1 MSSRITYENKQ
12 AIQNDENVARKN
24 KVTDSDL
31 NEIKEVVNAHAD
43 DIENFENYDD
53 TEITQKYNE
62 LQQEN
67 TELKKTQD
75 DMIEKSLNKET
86 EADTSLIVKDSDEFY
101 GKLSVYGGHKQEK
114 RQGYNKFN
122 AYDVILVNSSNTSQE
137 TIESENKIAI
147 PFNSTWARRKCT
159 INNLK
164 ANTTYRLSCIK
175 NGEEGIN
182 SGIWEE
188 GNYFADGLS
197 RDKSA
202 KVYINISTDENGILT
217 FFFYCNYDNVAYGQQ
232 TVEYDEIMLVEGT
245 EEKPYEPY
253 GVMPSL
259 EYSSEIEAVADNVNL
274 FDKNNI
280 VKDYRIDSNGNNF
293 SSAGYF
299 ISDYIDIKQYKQL
312 VVNYNV
318 DTMHRIALYD
328 KEKILTRAITNS
340 RIINIE
346 NNEAYVRICGK
357 ISDVDT
363 MKLEKGSKATS
374 YSKYGQGSVEIS
386 TSNKNIYDK
395 NTMKLTKGLWIHG
408 AKIGGNGAGWY
419 VIVPIIG
426 GKTITISRKVKET
439 FYVTTTADYP
449 AAGVAVVDTWKEVK
463 NTNKYT
469 MTTNEKAKYLF
480 LGLAAASSLT
490 NEQIAH
496 AVDELQIEYVDKY
509 SSYVEHRGKTY
520 IMPIQQPMFDEDGF
534 EKIDGVWYE
543 KHNKV
548 KIVFDGTENW
558 SFNYNSAIFILDAN
572 NILTLSSAE
581 ASKLSNFIQSNTYS
595 NKVYDT
601 MYLEQTNGIEALNN
615 RINIRESSCSTVA
628 EFKTLLAQRY
638 AENKAIYAVCR
649 LKEPILLK
657 CTDEQSAMLDKIDTY
672 RDGTII
678 TTDNN
683 LCKIQLRYKQDLDK
697 RISEIE
703 KQILGG
709 N

>member
-386 TSNKNIYDK
+386 TSNKNLYNQKKFVQGIWNTSETTRVVGWIGKVEAGQKIVVKK
-395 NTMKLTKGLWIHG
+395 NNSKYEYLLGITTMNYRNSANVLLHNDGWRTTEKSEMTVNQ
-408 AKIGGNGAGWY
+408 GG
-419 VIVPIIG
+419 
-426 GKTITISRKVKET
+426 
-439 FYVTTTADYP
+439 
-449 AAGVAVVDTWKEVK
+449 
-463 NTNKYT
+463 
-469 MTTNEKAKYLF
+469 YLF
-480 LGLAAASSLT
+480 M
-490 NEQIAH
+490 QIKKNDNSNIAPSELL
-496 AVDELQIEYVDKY
+496 VDDFQIEYDEATDY
-509 SSYVEHRGKTY
+509 TEHRGETLV
-520 IMPIQQPMFDEDGF
+520 MPIQQKMFENDTF
-534 EKIDGVWYE
+534 EKIDRVWYE
-543 KHNKV
+543 KHNWG
-548 KIVFDGTENW
+548 KITLTGNEGFYKSTAATHVDRYLLYISDMSTKHNMNDVVSNCFKSEDDGVGHIFHNGTILAINYAECET
-558 SFNYNSAIFILDAN
+558 STVEEFKAKLKELYNSGKAVEVYYKL
-572 NILTLSSAE
+572 AE
-581 ASKLSNFIQSNTYS
+581 PL
-595 NKVYDT
+595 
-601 MYLEQTNGIEALNN
+601 
-615 RINIRESSCSTVA
+615 
-628 EFKTLLAQRY
+628 
-638 AENKAIYAVCR
+638 
-649 LKEPILLK
+649 LLK
-657 CTDEQSAMLDKIDTY
+657 CTDEQCKILDKIDTY
-672 RDGTII
+672 HDGTII
-678 TTDNN
+678 TTDND
-683 LCKIQLRYKQDLDK
+683 LCKISLRYKQDLEK
-697 RISEIE
+697 RIEQLE